1 MNILAIAGSLRK
13 QSFNS
18 SLVRA
23 AGAAAPDDMA
33 VSLFGRLGEIPP
45 YNDDEK
51 KQEIPKA
58 VIDLAEQIRAADGV
72 LIATPEYNYGV
83 PGVLKNAIDWLSRV
97 PEQPFRDKPIGIL
110 GAAMGNLGTA
120 RAQYDL
126 RRVFI
131 FLEGLVMNRPE
142 VFVGTA
148 HQKFDDNG
156 TLTDGN
162 TREFLTAYM
171 TAFQAWIDKVG
182 YDTIKAKS

>member
-1 MNILAIAGSLRK
+1 MDIVGISGSLRR

-18 SLVRA
+18 SLIRA
-23 AGAAAPDDMA
+23 AAAAAPDGMS
-33 VSLFGRLGEIPP
+33 VSLFDRLGEIPP

-51 KQEIPKA
+51 QQAIPDA
-58 VIDLAEQIRAADGV
+58 VTDLAAQIHAADGV

-97 PEQPFRDKPIGIL
+97 PEQPFKDKPVAIL

-142 VFVGTA
+142 VFVGAA
-148 HQKFDDNG
+148 HQKFDDSG
-156 TLTDGN
+156 ALTDDG
-162 TREFLTAYM
+162 TRDFLGDYM
-171 TAFQAWIDKVG
+171 TAFEAWIAKVG
-182 YDTIKAKS
+182 